1 MFTSAVLC
9 CLTLST
15 LAQQEVDP
23 AYRQGYEKIDKKEIY
38 SWIEFLSSDEL
49 AGRDTGTAGYNVAS
63 KYVASE
69 MEAMGVQP
77 GNKGSF
83 FQPFSMVRR
92 QRLLNEAYLSIKG
105 ADGKE
110 EKIELKG
117 KVGVVSRRDVRWK
130 ERWVFAGKGTGSDSD
145 SRDVFHGLPVKDSV
159 VLIAPDKGEA
169 GRWAWGA
176 RAAGARRIVVVSDE
190 QARRRI
196 GSRLPQRARY
206 RIEAEW
212 SPAGDDEIVYI
223 TSDIADRILKRWDT
237 SLEKMRKSGG
247 GGRVLDGAE
256 FELVV
261 ELKETIDKT
270 RNVVGFIPGSDPES
284 AAGNNPPPPRH
295 LSYRGCSSGH
305 VRSESP

>member
-69 MEAMGVQP
+69 MAAMGVQP

-92 QRLLNEAYLSIKG
+92 QRLLNEAYLSTKG

-110 EKIELKG
+110 EKIEL
-117 KVGVVSRRDVRWK
+117 
-130 ERWVFAGKGTGSDSD
+130 
-145 SRDVFHGLPVKDSV
+145 
-159 VLIAPDKGEA
+159 
-169 GRWAWGA
+169 
-176 RAAGARRIVVVSDE
+176 
-190 QARRRI
+190 
-196 GSRLPQRARY
+196 
-206 RIEAEW
+206 
-212 SPAGDDEIVYI
+212 
-223 TSDIADRILKRWDT
+223 
-237 SLEKMRKSGG
+237 
-247 GGRVLDGAE
+247 
-256 FELVV
+256 
-261 ELKETIDKT
+261 
-270 RNVVGFIPGSDPES
+270 
-284 AAGNNPPPPRH
+284 
-295 LSYRGCSSGH
+295 
-305 VRSESP
+305 